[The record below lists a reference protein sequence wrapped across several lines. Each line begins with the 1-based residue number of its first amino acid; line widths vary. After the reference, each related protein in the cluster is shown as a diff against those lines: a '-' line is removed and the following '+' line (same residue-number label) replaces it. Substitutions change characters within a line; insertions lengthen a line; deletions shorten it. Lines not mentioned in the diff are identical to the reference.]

1 MKRTIGSDSEDGT
14 MNSHVPCSACGS
26 HDGKKLMYT
35 SQGGILWTPFLNF
48 IKCRSCGVRFHG
60 KTGQLDPQVPK
71 VMRIVTVLIIMS
83 AVGLLF
89 GFVMSLSSLR
99 QKEASSPVAVPASP
113 LPTPA
118 RK

>member
-1 MKRTIGSDSEDGT
+1 MSGY
-14 MNSHVPCSACGS
+14 VPCPACGS
-26 HDGKKLMYT
+26 NDGKKLMYT

-71 VMRIVTVLIIMS
+71 MMRIVSVLIIMS
-83 AVGLLF
+83 ALGLLI

-99 QKEASSPVAVPASP
+99 QRETSSPVS
-113 LPTPA
+113 LPTSHVPTPT

>member
-1 MKRTIGSDSEDGT
+1 MSGY
-14 MNSHVPCSACGS
+14 VPCPACGS
-26 HDGKKLMYT
+26 NDGKKLMYT

-48 IKCRSCGVRFHG
+48 IKCRSCGARFNG

-71 VMRIVTVLIIMS
+71 VMRVVSVLIIMS

-89 GFVMSLSSLR
+89 SFAMSLSSLR
-99 QKEASSPVAVPASP
+99 QRETPAPTIVPTSRV
-113 LPTPA
+113 PTPT